1 MGGQIRASITGM
13 LTFGMTVLG
22 VTDMGRAADFWS
34 KALGFE
40 VLQGGADARWTEVGP
55 AGPPRPCLALQY
67 SDVPAQEYPRVHLDL
82 YAEDAADQKE
92 QVRRLIS
99 LGAQEV
105 DWDLYP
111 EDPDFVVLADPDGN
125 RFCVVDV
132 SHA

>member
-1 MGGQIRASITGM
+1 M
-13 LTFGMTVLG
+13 LTFGLTVLG
-22 VTDMGRAADFWS
+22 VTDMGRATDFWS

-40 VLQGGADARWTEVGP
+40 VLKGGAGARWTELGP
-55 AGPPRPCLALQY
+55 AGQRRPWLALQH

-99 LGAQEV
+99 LGSQEV

-111 EDPDFVVLADPDGN
+111 EGPDFVVLADPDGN

-132 SHA
+132 SHG